1 MNEGKRILIAEVDQG
16 VGNEV
21 KEYFESQ
28 GYLVNSILTTGEEL
42 LIQAKVLQ
50 PDLIIT
56 DTRLNGYIDGIEAI
70 SRLEQNLT
78 IPYIFI
84 TSFDDDIRLIKSYFL
99 RPLCLIQNP
108 INLRNLDVSFSR
120 ISLHSELLL
129 KHISIENN

>member
-1 MNEGKRILIAEVDQG
+1 MNNGKRILIAEVDRG

-28 GYLVNSILTTGEEL
+28 GYIVNSILTTGEEL

-70 SRLEQNLT
+70 SRLEQDLT
-78 IPYIFI
+78 IPYIVI

-108 INLRNLDVSFSR
+108 INLRNLDTSFSR
-120 ISLHSELLL
+120 ITLHPELVL
-129 KHISIENN
+129 KHIAIDNN